1 MARIFSTLF
10 LYVFKA
16 ICFSFF
22 QSAMHYRIIK
32 SVFRKV
38 CQDLRGPN
46 YCFNIWGIFPAFE
59 VTALASSSGVVNSVE
74 KLHDLEDFQRNC
86 KNASGVTAAAICYL
100 QFGKIFR
107 EIENLIGDFMVLILR
122 NFNKFSKV
130 CLVKVRQYVC
140 KRP

>member
-1 MARIFSTLF
+1 MLFSYVLKGICRSF
-10 LYVFKA
+10 L
-16 ICFSFF
+16 
-22 QSAMHYRIIK
+22 QNAMHYRIIK

-38 CQDLRGPN
+38 CQDLRGPG
-46 YCFNIWGIFPAFE
+46 YCFHICEIFAAFE
-59 VTALASSSGVVNSVE
+59 ITALASSSGVVNSVE

-86 KNASGVTAAAICYL
+86 KNASGVTAAATCYL

-130 CLVKVRQYVC
+130 CLAKVRQYVC